1 MRLIAIIRLTLHET
15 ARKRVLHATLLCG
28 LAFLALYAVGF
39 HFVIKDASNAGGA
52 RGMME
57 RQVTLSMFTLAGMY
71 AVNFLMA
78 MSAVLLPVDTLAG
91 EISSGVLQTVAARP
105 VRRSEILLGKW
116 LGHLIVVWA
125 YLLLLAGG
133 VLAVAFFSASYSP
146 PGIAAGLAL
155 MALEAAVLVSLS
167 IAGGARF
174 GTVTNGV
181 LAFGLY
187 GLAFLG
193 GLVEQ
198 IGALTRNDATRNIG
212 TVVSLIMPSQSM
224 WHLAAHVLQPPFLAQ
239 LQISPFSPVTVPS
252 LAMVVWAAGWA
263 VAVLALGLRAL
274 SRRPL

>member
-1 MRLIAIIRLTLHET
+1 MRLIAIVRLTVHET

-28 LAFLALYAVGF
+28 LAFLALYAVGY
-39 HFVIKDASNAGGA
+39 HYVIKDIS
-52 RGMME
+52 RGTGPME
-57 RQVTLSMFTLAGMY
+57 LVQRRFVTSMFTMAGLY

-91 EISSGVLQTVAARP
+91 EIASGVMQTMAARP
-105 VRRSEILLGKW
+105 VHRSEIMLGKW
-116 LGHLIVVWA
+116 LGHLLVVWA
-125 YLLLLAGG
+125 YLLLIAGG
-133 VLAVAFFSASYSP
+133 VFAVAYFTAGYMP

-155 MALEAAVLVSLS
+155 MALEAMVLVSLS

-198 IGALTRNDATRNIG
+198 VGALTHNDATRNIG
-212 TVVSLIMPSQSM
+212 TVVSLIMPSQAM
-224 WHLAAHVLQPPFLAQ
+224 WQLAAHLLEPPFVSQ
-239 LQISPFSPVTVPS
+239 LHMSPFSAATVPS
-252 LAMVVWAAGWA
+252 AAMVVWAAVWA
-263 VAVLALGLRAL
+263 LGVLGLGLRTFSKRAL
-274 SRRPL
+274 

>member
-1 MRLIAIIRLTLHET
+1 MRLTAIVRLTVHET

-28 LAFLALYAVGF
+28 LAFLALYAVGY
-39 HFVIKDASNAGGA
+39 HYVIKDIERDTGA
-52 RGMME
+52 MVLVQR
-57 RQVTLSMFTLAGMY
+57 RFVTSMFTLAGLY

-91 EISSGVLQTVAARP
+91 EIASGVMQTMAARP
-105 VRRSEILLGKW
+105 VHRSEIALGKW
-116 LGHLIVVWA
+116 IGHLLVVWA

-133 VLAVAFFSASYSP
+133 VFAIARFTAHYTP
-146 PGIAAGLAL
+146 PGIASGLAL
-155 MALEAAVLVSLS
+155 MALEAMVLVSLS

-198 IGALTRNDATRNIG
+198 VGALAHNDATRNVG
-212 TVVSLIMPSQSM
+212 TVVSLIMPSQAM
-224 WHLAAHVLQPPFLAQ
+224 WQLASHRLEPPFVSQ
-239 LQISPFSPVTVPS
+239 LHMSPFSAATVPS
-252 LAMVVWAAGWA
+252 GAMVLWALLWA
-263 VAVLALGLRAL
+263 FLVLGAGLRAF
-274 SRRPL
+274 SKRPL

>member
-224 WHLAAHVLQPPFLAQ
+224 WNLAAHVLQPPFLAQ